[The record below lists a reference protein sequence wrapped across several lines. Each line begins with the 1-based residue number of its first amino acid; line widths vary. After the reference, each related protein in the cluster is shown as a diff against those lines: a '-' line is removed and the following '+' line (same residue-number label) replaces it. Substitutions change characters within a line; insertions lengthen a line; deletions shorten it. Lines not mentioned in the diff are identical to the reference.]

1 MELFLKGSLKKTS
14 NGKIVIMKNQFK
26 IITLMLTATTLAA
39 CSTSDKNKL
48 DYQSANNKVRSLEI
62 PPDLRDPRQ
71 GDLYTLPTGVKADPN
86 ALKSNPAAATRS
98 SQVLTPVKNA
108 QIQRSGTQR
117 WLHIDDK
124 DNTELW
130 ALLRA
135 FWQENG
141 FTLESEEPQAGIMET
156 DWAENRAKLPN
167 QGVRKLFDKVG
178 LGGVY
183 TTSERDKFMIRMELN
198 NKGGYDIFFTHKGL
212 EEVYDSKKEDSTMWQ
227 PRANDPNLEA
237 AFLSRFM
244 QYLGVDEATAKQQT
258 RTQNDQQT
266 GSQFAKLENNS
277 VLVYGEAE
285 RNVNRIGSA
294 LDRVGL
300 IVQNFVSERG
310 MFVVRPAPKTSDVL
324 KQANQKTGILD
335 KMFGKKKETESTDTS
350 APQMFVALEQVSNGQ
365 RIHLLDQFG
374 KPYQGADAN
383 KLLNNLYLQLR

>member
-14 NGKIVIMKNQFK
+14 NGKIIIMKNQLK
-26 IITLMLTATTLAA
+26 IITLMLAATTLAA

-86 ALKSNPAAATRS
+86 ALKSNP
-98 SQVLTPVKNA
+98 
-108 QIQRSGTQR
+108 
-117 WLHIDDK
+117 
-124 DNTELW
+124 
-130 ALLRA
+130 
-135 FWQENG
+135 
-141 FTLESEEPQAGIMET
+141 
-156 DWAENRAKLPN
+156 
-167 QGVRKLFDKVG
+167 VRKLFDKVG